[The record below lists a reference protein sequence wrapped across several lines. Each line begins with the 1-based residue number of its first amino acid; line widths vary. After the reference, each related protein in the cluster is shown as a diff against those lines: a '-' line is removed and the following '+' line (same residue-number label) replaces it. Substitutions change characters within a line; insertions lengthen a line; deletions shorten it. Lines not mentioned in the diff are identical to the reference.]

1 MDFVELFNGLAKL
14 AKPLHKPENNA
25 TSLDQYVKELGLD
38 SLDVVLTFMYLADVY
53 GLDEEVSKSI
63 PPTTLKEIQA
73 FCEERGQCEY
83 NSAEEAIEA
92 VE

>member
-25 TSLDQYVKELGLD
+25 VTLDQNIKELGLD

-53 GLDEEVSKSI
+53 GLDEDTSRHI
-63 PPTTLKEIQA
+63 PPETLADIKA
-73 FCEERGQCEY
+73 FCEEKGECQY
-83 NSAEEAIEA
+83 PSVEEALRA
-92 VE
+92 VK